1 MHPANNSIELTV
13 VLCAYNEKNHISH
26 AISSLHE
33 EIGNN
38 MSVELIIIDNESED
52 DTYKIAKAVLDELKF
67 DNAIVFSIIHCPLT
81 SSRNTGLQKARG
93 RYISYV
99 DADGYVKSGW
109 YESLKKAI
117 NDDVDI
123 FCGSVG
129 IDPCVSGFSKFI
141 YELHY
146 KPSLGV
152 AEVPLIGAN
161 MCFRTDLIKSV
172 GGFHNNPSGR
182 GDETLLLYILSK
194 SVKDLII
201 KSDNSSIVINSY
213 ASNLF
218 SWLKIQFAEG
228 KSAGFTTRVSLV
240 SYILGYIFR
249 SANIYLVP
257 LCAILV
263 FLGIGYFYI
272 PFSLFL
278 IRHFKRWD
286 YYKKSL
292 SSNKALRT
300 KPKELFILLLGS
312 IASDLG
318 YICNLV
324 IRKPIL
330 RRSDVSKIIRSY
342 QYD

>member
-1 MHPANNSIELTV
+1 MHPTNNSIELTI
-13 VLCAYNEKNHISH
+13 VLCAYNEKDHISH
-26 AISSLHE
+26 AISSLYE

-52 DTYKIAKAVLDELKF
+52 DTYKIAKTVLDELKF

-81 SSRNTGLQKARG
+81 SSRNTGLQKAQG

-99 DADGYVKSGW
+99 DADGYVKTGW
-109 YESLKKAI
+109 YESLKRAI
-117 NDDVDI
+117 DDDVDI
-123 FCGSVG
+123 FCGSVS
-129 IDPCVSGFSKFI
+129 IDYAVSGFSKYI

-146 KPSLGV
+146 MPSLG
-152 AEVPLIGAN
+152 ATKIPLIGAN
-161 MCFRTDLIKSV
+161 MGFRTDLINSI
-172 GGFHNNPSGR
+172 GGFHELPTGR
-182 GDETLLLYILSK
+182 GDETLLLYILSQY
-194 SVKDLII
+194 SKDLIV
-201 KSDNSSIVINSY
+201 KSDSSSIVVNSY

-218 SWLKIQFAEG
+218 TWLKIQFAEG
-228 KSAGFTTRVSLV
+228 KSGAYISRNNLG
-240 SYILGYIFR
+240 SYMIGYLFK
-249 SANIYLVP
+249 SANVCFVP
-257 LCAILV
+257 LCTMFMFIDSN
-263 FLGIGYFYI
+263 YFYL
-272 PFSLFL
+272 PLSLFF
-278 IRHFKRWD
+278 IRHLKRWD

-300 KPKELFILLLGS
+300 KPKELFILLSGS